1 MTQQSHRKTQL
12 HFGEKDSSLIL
23 VNYILKL
30 KADKE
35 QSLKDVAI
43 NVKDLMMKI
52 LNDCIPCSLNVT
64 NGIHTF
70 LLVSM
75 IYYVKVKFA

>member
-1 MTQQSHRKTQL
+1 MTQF

-35 QSLKDVAI
+35 ESLKDVAV

-52 LNDCIPCSLNVT
+52 LNDCIPCSGRLTPFQHRQVP
-64 NGIHTF
+64 
-70 LLVSM
+70 
-75 IYYVKVKFA
+75 